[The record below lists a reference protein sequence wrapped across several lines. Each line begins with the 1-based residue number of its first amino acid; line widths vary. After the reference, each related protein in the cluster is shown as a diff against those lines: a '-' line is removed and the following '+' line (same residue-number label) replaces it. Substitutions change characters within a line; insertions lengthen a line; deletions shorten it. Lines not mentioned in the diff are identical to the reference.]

1 MQIIKKIFKK
11 RLYKLVHLLHE
22 LDKDK
27 YTKHIL
33 RFLALDN
40 IEKGSEILSAQLA
53 TDIKDMILQ
62 YKFLK

>member
-1 MQIIKKIFKK
+1 MLMKITKKFLKK
-11 RLYKLVHLLHE
+11 DLYKLVHLLHE

-33 RFLALDN
+33 RYLALDN

-53 TDIKDMILQ
+53 TDISKI
-62 YKFLK
+62 